1 MAESASVGKSVN
13 RIDGAER
20 VTGTA
25 RFCADIRLAGM
36 LEGALL
42 YSPYAHAKIKSID
55 TAAAEALP
63 GVWAVATG
71 GDRPCRYGSSVKDRP
86 VMALDKVRF
95 TGEVVAAV
103 AAETEELAL
112 EACRLIRV
120 EYEPLPPMLDPIAS
134 MRDRVRP
141 YTGNIC
147 CTRILRAMT
156 SVPPCQSRGVTF
168 AATISCVKVI

>member
-1 MAESASVGKSVN
+1 MTEPAAVGKGIN

-42 YSPYAHAKIKSID
+42 YSPYAHAKIKRID
-55 TAAAEALP
+55 TVAAEALP
-63 GVWAVATG
+63 GVHAVVTG
-71 GDRPCRYGSSVKDRP
+71 GEYPYRYGSGVKDRP

-112 EACRLIRV
+112 EACRLIQ
-120 EYEPLPPMLDPIAS
+120 I
-134 MRDRVRP
+134 
-141 YTGNIC
+141 G
-147 CTRILRAMT
+147 RAH
-156 SVPPCQSRGVTF
+156 V
-168 AATISCVKVI
+168 